1 MPLPSIFFI
10 GKNGAPIQVVTGV
23 ITTSDELEQKIKIVL
38 ETVGVKEIV
47 ASKKVEEEAS
57 ASSVNKTQSAAASA
71 SQNFIASKW

>member
-57 ASSVNKTQSAAASA
+57 ASVVNKTQSAAASA

>member
-57 ASSVNKTQSAAASA
+57 ASAVNKTQSAAASA